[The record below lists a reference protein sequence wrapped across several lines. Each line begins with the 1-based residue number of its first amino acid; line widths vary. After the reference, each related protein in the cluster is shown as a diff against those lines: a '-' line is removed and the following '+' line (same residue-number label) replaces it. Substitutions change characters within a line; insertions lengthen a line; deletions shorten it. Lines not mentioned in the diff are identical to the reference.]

1 MMITILVN
9 KFILHFVDYFFF
21 VFHTV
26 LTLFNVFG
34 WIIPRWR
41 LANLITLS
49 LTAFSWFI
57 LGIWYGFGY
66 CPFTDWHWKVRQL
79 LGYTDD
85 SNSYIHFLIL
95 KITGINFSER
105 FVDAA
110 TAIIFFTAYSISI
123 YYAIRKKIF
132 NQKLKKIIATKIQE

>member
-1 MMITILVN
+1 MTTILLN

-21 VFHTV
+21 IFHTV

-49 LTAFSWFI
+49 LTAFSWFV
-57 LGIWYGFGY
+57 LGIWFGFGY

-105 FVDAA
+105 FVDVS
-110 TAIIFFTAYSISI
+110 TVIVFFSAYFISI
-123 YYAIRKKIF
+123 YYALKRKYSIKS
-132 NQKLKKIIATKIQE
+132 QKNDRH

>member
-1 MMITILVN
+1 MITILVN

-49 LTAFSWFI
+49 LTAFSWFV

-66 CPFTDWHWKVRQL
+66 CPFTDWHWKIRQL
-79 LGYTDD
+79 LGYTDN

-95 KITGINFSER
+95 NITGTNFSER
-105 FVDAA
+105 FADTA
-110 TAIIFFTAYSISI
+110 TAIVFFTAYSISI

-132 NQKLKKIIATKIQE
+132 NQKLKK

>member
-1 MMITILVN
+1 MITILVN

-49 LTAFSWFI
+49 LTAFSWFV

-66 CPFTDWHWKVRQL
+66 CPFTDWHWKIRQL
-79 LGYTDD
+79 LGYTDN

-110 TAIIFFTAYSISI
+110 TAIVFFTAYSISI

-132 NQKLKKIIATKIQE
+132 NQKLKK

>member
-1 MMITILVN
+1 MITILVN
-9 KFILHFVDYFFF
+9 KFILHFIDYFFF
-21 VFHTV
+21 VFHTI

-49 LTAFSWFI
+49 LTAFSWFV

-66 CPFTDWHWKVRQL
+66 CPLTYWHWKVRQL
-79 LGYTDD
+79 LGYTDY
-85 SNSYIHFLIL
+85 SNSYVHFLIL
-95 KITGINFSER
+95 KITGVNFSEH

-110 TAIIFFTAYSISI
+110 TVIVFFSAYFISI
-123 YYAIRKKIF
+123 YFALKRKYSIKS
-132 NQKLKKIIATKIQE
+132 QKNNRH

>member
-1 MMITILVN
+1 MITILVN

-21 VFHTV
+21 FFHTV

-34 WIIPRWR
+34 WIVPRWR

-49 LTAFSWFI
+49 LTAFSWFV

-66 CPFTDWHWKVRQL
+66 CPFTDWHWKIRQL
-79 LGYTDD
+79 LGYTDN

-110 TAIIFFTAYSISI
+110 TAIVFFTAYSISI

-132 NQKLKKIIATKIQE
+132 NQKLKK

>member
-1 MMITILVN
+1 MITILVN

-49 LTAFSWFI
+49 ITAFSWFV

-66 CPFTDWHWKVRQL
+66 CPFTDWHWKIRQL
-79 LGYTDD
+79 LGYTDN

-95 KITGINFSER
+95 NITGTNFSES
-105 FVDAA
+105 FVDAS
-110 TAIIFFTAYSISI
+110 TAIVFFTAYSISI
-123 YYAIRKKIF
+123 YYAIRKNIQSKV
-132 NQKLKKIIATKIQE
+132 KKIIDIKIQE

>member
-1 MMITILVN
+1 MS

-34 WIIPRWR
+34 WIITRWR

-95 KITGINFSER
+95 KITGINFLES
-105 FVDAA
+105 FVD
-110 TAIIFFTAYSISI
+110 TSTVIIFFTAYFISI
-123 YYAIRKKIF
+123 YFAVRKKHSI
-132 NQKLKKIIATKIQE
+132 KS